1 MDIVCLSFISYTH
14 RYSIYET
21 KTREFNLTS
30 SFLFWNCLSLWLAY
44 TESLSETKQD
54 KNKSKTKTSST
65 LEIFENILV
74 EYLTFLAY
82 WRQKQKQNKN
92 KPNFR
97 NIWYFSWIFDLLGVL
112 EKLNWAK
119 AEAISRSRE
128 IAISRFH
135 CNCNFAISRL
145 RNILISMKALQREI
159 RREWNKFCKR
169 KREVIIGSDW
179 IWLQLKISPKQ
190 IIVDMSNRPF
200 ARV

>member
-1 MDIVCLSFISYTH
+1 MLVGLCWNFCFCQFMHNGHSMLLSFISYTH

-21 KTREFNLTS
+21 KTREFNLNS
-30 SFLFWNCLSLWLAY
+30 SFPFWNCLSLWLSY

-65 LEIFENILV
+65 FEIFE
-74 EYLTFLAY
+74 
-82 WRQKQKQNKN
+82 
-92 KPNFR
+92 

-112 EKLNWAK
+112 EKLDWAK
-119 AEAISRSRE
+119 AEAISRFAGNCHLSVSLQLQFCHLSVVLQLK
-128 IAISRFH
+128 ISQ
-135 CNCNFAISRL
+135 L

-159 RREWNKFCKR
+159 RSEWNKFCKR
-169 KREVIIGSDW
+169 KREVIIGSDR

-190 IIVDMSNRPF
+190 IIADMSNRPF

>member
-1 MDIVCLSFISYTH
+1 MLVGLCWNFCFCQFMHNGHSMLLSLISYTH

-21 KTREFNLTS
+21 KTREFNLT
-30 SFLFWNCLSLWLAY
+30 FPFWNCLSLWLVY

-65 LEIFENILV
+65 FEIFE
-74 EYLTFLAY
+74 
-82 WRQKQKQNKN
+82 
-92 KPNFR
+92 

-112 EKLNWAK
+112 EKLDWAK
-119 AEAISRSRE
+119 AEAISRLRE

-135 CNCNFAISRL
+135 CNCNFAISR
-145 RNILISMKALQREI
+145 NILISMKALQREI
-159 RREWNKFCKR
+159 RSWRNKFCKR

-179 IWLQLKISPKQ
+179 IWLQLKTSPKQ